1 MLLKQ
6 YIQKRGRGAGK
17 TLADQLEI
25 CPSQV
30 YRWLSGSKVP
40 PSRCLQIYEITDG
53 QVTPEELRPDVNW
66 TIMKV
71 WMRTINDPFSANA
84 KNKESCSL
92 RPSVNFPE
100 ALTA

>member
-17 TLADQLEI
+17 TLADQLDI

-40 PSRCLQIYEITDG
+40 PVRCLQIFEVTDG
-53 QVTPEELRPDVNW
+53 LVTPEELRPDVNW
-66 TIMKV
+66 RIMKV
-71 WMRTINDPFSANA
+71 WIRTINDPFTDHDKTKA
-84 KNKESCSL
+84 SCL
-92 RPSVNFPE
+92 QRSVGDFSE
-100 ALTA
+100 ALSA